1 MLALF
6 ALSVTPRI
14 VIHALVAHHTDTH
27 LSLDQEKTGQLN
39 KAGFHCPIDNLVVE
53 SPFLD
58 YSVSIDVGILPLFPA
73 HQPSPLEHHHSFS
86 HFIFGLRGP
95 PAIAAI

>member
-6 ALSVTPRI
+6 ALSVTPKV

-27 LSLDQEKTGQLN
+27 LSLDHDKTDQLN
-39 KAGFHCPIDNLVVE
+39 KAGFHCTIDNLVVE

-73 HQPSPLEHHHSFS
+73 HQPAPLEDHHSFS
-86 HFIFGLRGP
+86 QFIFGLRGP
-95 PAIAAI
+95 PAVAAI